1 MLNTGTINGVQ
12 CYKADSI
19 HGLTPIPNTDRSLG
33 ITNVDPADNLNTPSQ
48 LIFSSDRSKLIATVK
63 GPNGDGTGAG
73 YSATWNVALDGSLS
87 TSFVKSA
94 PAGPQPFGQALI
106 PGHNAII
113 MPDALLGYEI
123 FDFSKS
129 EVGTVTR
136 FPIANQLATC
146 WVAFSQKTQTFFLD
160 DALTGLVYEVKVDQN
175 LDSSV
180 IQSYNTTSNI
190 LENRVAT
197 VGANE

>member
-1 MLNTGTINGVQ
+1 
-12 CYKADSI
+12 
-19 HGLTPIPNTDRSLG
+19 
-33 ITNVDPADNLNTPSQ
+33 
-48 LIFSSDRSKLIATVK
+48 
-63 GPNGDGTGAG
+63 
-73 YSATWNVALDGSLS
+73 
-87 TSFVKSA
+87 
-94 PAGPQPFGQALI
+94 
-106 PGHNAII
+106 